1 MSIISIVR
9 IAPRPDGGFDFDNEG
24 EWAFAIQVYG
34 FEVEMIDVDQD
45 GIPVEGMVY
54 NVVDLLAWLP
64 DSPGTWWMRRG
75 DETPIL
81 GSRNLA
87 MAAYHGDS
95 ITLHQN
101 PHEWLLGGRRG
112 ACVIK
117 WGWPLGDLFADVG
130 EIECSSVPLK
140 RKLVAS
146 LRRWEP
152 RVVVRKGVRHEA

>member
-1 MSIISIVR
+1 
-9 IAPRPDGGFDFDNEG
+9 
-24 EWAFAIQVYG
+24 
-34 FEVEMIDVDQD
+34 MIGLDED
-45 GIPVEGMVY
+45 GIPVEDLVY
-54 NVVDLLAWLP
+54 DTVDLLAWLP
-64 DSPGTWWMRRG
+64 DKPGTWWMWRG

-152 RVVVRKGVRHEA
+152 RVVVRKGVRHAA